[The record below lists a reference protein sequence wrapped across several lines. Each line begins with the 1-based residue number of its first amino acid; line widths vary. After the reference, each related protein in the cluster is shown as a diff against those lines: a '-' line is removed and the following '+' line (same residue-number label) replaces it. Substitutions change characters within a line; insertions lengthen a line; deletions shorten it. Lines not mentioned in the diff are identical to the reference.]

1 MTVADTAHRLA
12 GRAMDGGILPGR
24 SPRPALAS
32 VVIPAYNA
40 AATIGAQLDA
50 LAAQSYDGPWEVLVC
65 DNGSS
70 DRTLEV
76 VAGYGDRVPGLRVV
90 DASDARGAAHAR
102 NTGAAAGGDLIVYCD
117 GDDEVT
123 EGWLDALVAAAAT
136 ADVVGGALDHRS
148 LNDPALADLR
158 GGADTE
164 LPRAF
169 EFLPYAISA
178 NMAVWRDVWATLGGW
193 DTDFPGAAGED
204 VDFCWRA
211 QLAGYTIAFAPAAVA
226 RYRHREGL
234 GDSVRQVYAYAGSS
248 AQLYRRFRA
257 DGARRRS
264 VGQVAGAWGG
274 LAVRL
279 PYLAVSRRRRGIWL
293 THAADNAGRIRGS
306 IRHRVFSP

>member
-1 MTVADTAHRLA
+1 VTVAEKAHRPA

-24 SPRPALAS
+24 PPRPALTS
-32 VVIPAYNA
+32 VVIPAFNA
-40 AATIGAQLDA
+40 AATIAAQLDA
-50 LAAQSYDGPWEVLVC
+50 LAAQTYDGPWEVLVV
-65 DNGSS
+65 DNGST
-70 DRTLEV
+70 DRTREV
-76 VAGYGDRVPGLRVV
+76 VGSYTNRIPGLRVV

-102 NTGAAAGGDLIVYCD
+102 NAGAAAGGDLIAYCD

-148 LNDPALADLR
+148 LNDPELADLR
-158 GGADTE
+158 GGAETE

-169 EFLPYAISA
+169 AFLPYAISA
-178 NMAVWRDVWATLGGW
+178 NMAVWRDVWEALGGW
-193 DTDFPGAAGED
+193 DTGFPGAAGED

-226 RYRHREGL
+226 RYRHRDAL

-257 DGARRRS
+257 HGARRRS
-264 VGQVAGAWGG
+264 LAQVAGAWGG

-279 PYLAVSRRRRGIWL
+279 PYLAVSRRRRAIWL
-293 THAADNAGRIRGS
+293 VHAANNAGCIRGS
-306 IRHRVFSP
+306 IRHRVFCP

>member
-1 MTVADTAHRLA
+1 MTVAEQGRRPA

-24 SPRPALAS
+24 PPRPALTS

-40 AATIGAQLDA
+40 AATLGAQLEA
-50 LAAQSYDGPWEVLVC
+50 LAAQTYDGRWEVLVC

-76 VAGYGDRVPGLRVV
+76 VASYTDRIAGLRVV

-102 NTGAAAGGDLIVYCD
+102 NAGAAAGGDLIAYCD

-123 EGWLDALVAAAAT
+123 DGWLDALVAAAAT

-148 LNDPALADLR
+148 LNDPELADLR
-158 GGADTE
+158 GGAETE

-169 EFLPYAISA
+169 AFLPYAISA
-178 NMAVWRDVWATLGGW
+178 NLAVWRDVWEALGGW
-193 DTDFPGAAGED
+193 DTGFPGAAGED

-226 RYRHREGL
+226 RYRHRDGV
-234 GDSVRQVYAYAGSS
+234 GDSVRQVYAYAGSG

-264 VGQVAGAWGG
+264 LAQVAGAWSG

-279 PYLAVSRRRRGIWL
+279 PYLAASRRRRAIWL
-293 THAADNAGRIRGS
+293 VHAAENAGCIRGS
-306 IRHRVFSP
+306 IRHRVFCP